1 MNVYIIYYNKVM
13 NLARWEHRQMFR
25 DSNIIMWLS
34 RREEKEILAL
44 CKTHLDKVVE
54 TVEEMKWV
62 VHSFCNDDFNALEEH
77 YKKSFDN
84 ERAADDIKHR
94 ILRDVSTGPLHPI
107 DREEVIR
114 LVLTA
119 DDIAENAKSGGRK
132 LRFAST
138 KCLTDQISASLR
150 EMADMCVEI
159 ARSVRVAFEKL
170 SVGTDAA
177 IESAAQVE
185 ILEESIDEFRMG
197 LLKAILSCK
206 QPVVSVRS
214 LGPWLMLLNAIENM
228 EDVAD
233 RSEDVADVIR
243 TIAILR

>member
-1 MNVYIIYYNKVM
+1 
-13 NLARWEHRQMFR
+13 MFK

-34 RREEKEILAL
+34 RREEKKVLEL
-44 CKTHLDKVVE
+44 CKSHLDKIVE

-62 VHSFCNDDFNALEEH
+62 VHAFCNEDFNALEEH
-77 YKKSFDN
+77 YKKAFDS

-94 ILRDVSTGPLHPI
+94 ILRDVSAGPLHPI

-119 DDIAENAKSGGRK
+119 DDIAENAKSGARK
-132 LRFAST
+132 LRLAST
-138 KCLTDQISASLR
+138 KCLTDQISVGLR

-170 SVGTDAA
+170 NVGTDAA
-177 IESAAQVE
+177 IEAANQVE
-185 ILEESIDEFRMG
+185 ALEESIDEFRLG

-206 QPVVSVRS
+206 QPVVSIKS

-228 EDVAD
+228 EEVSD

-243 TIAILR
+243 SIAILR

>member
-1 MNVYIIYYNKVM
+1 MFKSSNVTV
-13 NLARWEHRQMFR
+13 
-25 DSNIIMWLS
+25 WLS
-34 RREEKEILAL
+34 RREEKKVLEL
-44 CKTHLDKVVE
+44 CKSHLDKIVE

-62 VHSFCNDDFNALEEH
+62 VHAFCNDDFNALEEH
-77 YKKSFDN
+77 YKKAFDS

-119 DDIAENAKSGGRK
+119 DDIAENAKSGARK

-138 KCLTDQISASLR
+138 KCLTDQINASLR
-150 EMADMCVEI
+150 EMADLCVEV
-159 ARSVRVAFEKL
+159 ARSVRTAFEKL
-170 SVGTDAA
+170 SAGTDAA
-177 IESAAQVE
+177 IEAAKQVE

-197 LLKAILSCK
+197 LVKAILNCK
-206 QPVVSVRS
+206 ERVVSIRS

-243 TIAILR
+243 SIAILG